1 MGSVWRCG
9 DRELP
14 LGERTLVMGIV
25 NVTPDSFSDG
35 GMFDDA
41 DDAVK
46 HGLRLLHEGADL
58 LDVGGEST
66 RPGSDPVSAD
76 EERRRVLPVI
86 QRLRREAPQAV
97 LSVDTRKAEV
107 AKDALAGGGAG
118 GDRLRAGG
126 PPPRGGGGGAPRAR
140 RRGARPGGGAGAGG
154 VTQRAP
160 GADPEMF
167 GVVAPTGA
175 GIVLMHMRG
184 EPKTM
189 QDDPSYDDVV
199 AEVRTFLAERI
210 EAAVVAGIGRD
221 RICIDP
227 GIGFGK
233 GLEHNLQLLRAIG
246 SFRDLGVPVLA
257 GVSRKRFIGTLSGAE
272 DPGDRLEGTLG
283 AVAWCAGRGVDVVR
297 VHDVAQT
304 SRALRVVDAIARGE
318 P

>member
-107 AKDALAGGGAG
+107 AKDALA
-118 GDRLRAGG
+118 
-126 PPPRGGGGGAPRAR
+126 
-140 RRGARPGGGAGAGG
+140 AGAEVVNDIG
-154 VTQRAP
+154 A

-257 GVSRKRFIGTLSGAE
+257 GVSRKRVIGTLSGAE